1 MDKQRLIE
9 LHSEGKTDVE
19 IASILNVSRQL
30 VQAHRKKLG
39 LKSNFSY
46 TSFRKMNYEEVEKLV
61 KENKTD
67 REIAELFNVKPI
79 SVYFFRKR
87 NNIERDNLLVNKA
100 IEPTNRQLSIIVG
113 SLLGDASLRKTNIN
127 PSFRCEHGI
136 KQLEY
141 CKWKAKELMSLGA
154 KFSISKRKTVDI
166 RTGLYYESA
175 ICRLPANPTLLPLY
189 NNLYRDGRKIIT
201 TEFLR
206 DFNELSLAVMFM
218 DDGSCNKTSI
228 NIATNCFNEEELILL
243 LEFFKNRFNLTFHIN
258 SNHSIYLLKKDFEHF
273 KELVLPYMR
282 QELLYKLSLNH
293 VNLGKSGD
301 R

>member
-61 KENKTD
+61 RENKTD

-100 IEPTNRQLSIIVG
+100 IEPTNRQLSIMVG

-127 PSFRCEHGI
+127 PSFSCEHGI

-141 CKWKAKELMSLGA
+141 CEWKAEELKSLGA
-154 KFSISKRKTVDI
+154 KFSISKRKIIDK
-166 RTGLYYESA
+166 RTGIYYESA
-175 ICRLPANPTLLPLY
+175 ICRLPANPELLPLY
-189 NNLYRDGRKIIT
+189 NNLYKDGRKTIT
-201 TEFLR
+201 PEFLK
-206 DFNELSLAVMFM
+206 DFDELSLAVMFM
-218 DDGSCNKTSI
+218 DDGYKLGKTI
-228 NIATNCFNEEELILL
+228 GIATNCFSIEECSI
-243 LEFFKNRFNLTFHIN
+243 FRDIIADKYGIHFNITKNNAL
-258 SNHSIYLLKKDFEHF
+258 YLPIRYYPLFE
-273 KELVLPYMR
+273 ELVLPHMHKSMK
-282 QELLYKLSLNH
+282 YKLNVS
-293 VNLGKSGD
+293 
-301 R
+301 

>member
-61 KENKTD
+61 RENKTD

-127 PSFRCEHGI
+127 PSFSCEHGI

-141 CKWKAKELMSLGA
+141 CEWKAEELKSLGA
-154 KFSISKRKTVDI
+154 KFSISKRKIIDK
-166 RTGLYYESA
+166 RTGIYYESA
-175 ICRLPANPTLLPLY
+175 ICRLPANPELLPLY
-189 NNLYRDGRKIIT
+189 NNLYKDGRKTIT
-201 TEFLR
+201 PEFLK
-206 DFNELSLAVMFM
+206 DFDELSLAVMFM
-218 DDGSCNKTSI
+218 DDGYKLGKTI
-228 NIATNCFNEEELILL
+228 GIATNCFSIEECSI
-243 LEFFKNRFNLTFHIN
+243 FRDIIADKYGIHFNITKNNAL
-258 SNHSIYLLKKDFEHF
+258 YLPIRYYPLFE
-273 KELVLPYMR
+273 ELVLPHM
-282 QELLYKLSLNH
+282 QKSMKYKLNVS
-293 VNLGKSGD
+293 
-301 R
+301 

>member
-61 KENKTD
+61 RENKTD

-100 IEPTNRQLSIIVG
+100 VEPTNRQLSIIVG

-127 PSFRCEHGI
+127 PSFSCEHGI

-141 CKWKAKELMSLGA
+141 CEWKSEELKSLGA
-154 KFSISKRKTVDI
+154 KFSISKRKI
-166 RTGLYYESA
+166 IYKRTGIYYESA
-175 ICRLPANPTLLPLY
+175 ICRLPANPELLPLY
-189 NNLYRDGRKIIT
+189 NNLYKDGRKTIT
-201 TEFLR
+201 PEFLK
-206 DFNELSLAVMFM
+206 DFDELSLAVMFM
-218 DDGSCNKTSI
+218 DDGYKLGKTI
-228 NIATNCFNEEELILL
+228 GIATNCFSIEECSI
-243 LEFFKNRFNLTFHIN
+243 FRDIIADKYGIHFNITKNNAL
-258 SNHSIYLLKKDFEHF
+258 YLPIRYYPLFE
-273 KELVLPYMR
+273 ELVLPHM
-282 QELLYKLSLNH
+282 QKSMKYKLNVS
-293 VNLGKSGD
+293 
-301 R
+301 

>member
-9 LHSEGKTDVE
+9 LHNEGKTDAE
-19 IASILNVSRQL
+19 IASLMNVSRQL
-30 VQAHRKKLG
+30 VQSNRKKLG

-46 TSFRKMNYEEVEKLV
+46 KSFRKMNYEEVEKLV

-67 REIAELFNVKPI
+67 KEIAALYNVKPI

-87 NNIERDNLLVNKA
+87 NNIKRDNLLINPA
-100 IEPTNRQLSIIVG
+100 IKLTNRQKSIILG

-127 PSFRCEHGI
+127 PSFSCEHGI

-141 CKWKAKELMSLGA
+141 CRWKAEELKSLGA
-154 KFSISKRKTVDI
+154 KFSTSKRKTIDK

-175 ICRLPANPTLLPLY
+175 ICRLPANPELLSIY
-189 NNLYRDGRKIIT
+189 NNLYIEGRKTIT
-201 TEFLR
+201 KEYLK
-206 DFNELSLAVMFM
+206 DFDELSLAVMFM
-218 DDGSCNKTSI
+218 DDGNFTGSSI
-228 NIATNCFNEEELILL
+228 SISTNCFNEEELLL
-243 LEFFKNRFNLTFHIN
+243 LIEVFKNKFNLIFHIN
-258 SNHSIYLLKKDFEHF
+258 SNHSIYLLKKCFEHF
-273 KELVLPYMR
+273 KSIVLPYMK

>member
-1 MDKQRLIE
+1 MDKQRLVK

-30 VQAHRKKLG
+30 IQYHRSKLG
-39 LKSNFSY
+39 LNPNFSY
-46 TSFRKMNYEEVEKLV
+46 ESFRKMSYEEVGKLV

-87 NNIERDNLLVNKA
+87 NNIQRDNLLVNKA
-100 IEPTNRQLSIIVG
+100 IKPTDRQLSIIVG

-127 PSFRCEHGI
+127 PIFTCEHGI

-141 CKWKAKELMSLGA
+141 CKWKAKELESLGS
-154 KFSISKRKTVDI
+154 KFSISKRRAVDE
-166 RTGLYYESA
+166 RTGICYESA
-175 ICRLPANPTLLPLY
+175 ICRLPANPEFLYLY
-189 NNLYRDGRKIIT
+189 NNLYTNGRKTIT
-201 TEFLR
+201 KEFLQYF
-206 DFNELSLAVMFM
+206 DELSLAVMFM
-218 DDGSCNKTSI
+218 DDGYKLGKSI
-228 NIATNCFNEEELILL
+228 GIATNCFSIEELSI
-243 LEFFKNRFNLTFHIN
+243 FNDFVSKKFGIVFNITK
-258 SNHSIYLLKKDFEHF
+258 SNTLYLPTIQYPIFE
-273 KELVLPYMR
+273 ELVLPYM
-282 QELLYKLSLNH
+282 QKDMLYKLSLNH

>member
-61 KENKTD
+61 RENKTD

-113 SLLGDASLRKTNIN
+113 SLLGDASLRRTNIN
-127 PSFRCEHGI
+127 PSFSCEHGI

-141 CKWKAKELMSLGA
+141 CKWKAEELKSLGA
-154 KFSISKRKTVDI
+154 KFSISKRKIIDK
-166 RTGLYYESA
+166 RTGIYYESA
-175 ICRLPANPTLLPLY
+175 ICRLPANPELLPLY
-189 NNLYRDGRKIIT
+189 NNLYKDGRKTIT
-201 TEFLR
+201 PEFLK
-206 DFNELSLAVMFM
+206 DFDELSLAVMFM
-218 DDGSCNKTSI
+218 DDGYKLGKTI
-228 NIATNCFNEEELILL
+228 GIATNCFSIEECSI
-243 LEFFKNRFNLTFHIN
+243 FRDIIADKYGIHFNITKNNAL
-258 SNHSIYLLKKDFEHF
+258 YLPIRYYPLFE
-273 KELVLPYMR
+273 ELVLPHM
-282 QELLYKLSLNH
+282 QKSMKYKLNVS
-293 VNLGKSGD
+293 
-301 R
+301 

>member
-1 MDKQRLIE
+1 MDKQRLVK

-30 VQAHRKKLG
+30 IQYHRSKLG
-39 LKSNFSY
+39 LNPNFSY
-46 TSFRKMNYEEVEKLV
+46 ESFRKMNYEEVGKLV

-87 NNIERDNLLVNKA
+87 NNIQRDNLLVNKA
-100 IEPTNRQLSIIVG
+100 IKPTDRQLSIIVG

-127 PSFRCEHGI
+127 PIFTCEHGI

-141 CKWKAKELMSLGA
+141 CKWKAKELESLGS
-154 KFSISKRKTVDI
+154 KFSISKRRAVDE
-166 RTGLYYESA
+166 RTGMCYESA
-175 ICRLPANPTLLPLY
+175 ICRLPANPEFLYLY
-189 NNLYRDGRKIIT
+189 NNLYTNGKKVIT
-201 TEFLR
+201 KEFLQYF
-206 DFNELSLAVMFM
+206 DELSLAVMFM
-218 DDGSCNKTSI
+218 DDGYKLGKSI
-228 NIATNCFNEEELILL
+228 GIATNCFSIEELSI
-243 LEFFKNRFNLTFHIN
+243 FNDFVSKKFGIVFNITK
-258 SNHSIYLLKKDFEHF
+258 SNTLYLPTIQYPIFE
-273 KELVLPYMR
+273 ELVLPYM
-282 QELLYKLSLNH
+282 QKDMLYKLSLNH

>member
-9 LHSEGKTDVE
+9 LHSEGKTDAE
-19 IASILNVSRQL
+19 IASIMNVSRQL
-30 VQAHRKKLG
+30 VQFYRNKLG
-39 LKSNFSY
+39 LESNFSY

-87 NNIERDNLLVNKA
+87 NNIERDNLLINKA
-100 IEPTNRQLSIIVG
+100 IKPTDRQKSIIIG
-113 SLLGDASLRKTNIN
+113 SLLGDASLRKININ
-127 PSFRCEHGI
+127 PIFTCEHGI

-141 CKWKAKELMSLGA
+141 CKWKAEELSSLGA
-154 KFSISKRKTVDI
+154 KFSISKRKTIDK

-175 ICRLPANPTLLPLY
+175 ICRLPANPEFLSIY
-189 NNLYRDGRKIIT
+189 NNLYIDGRKTIT
-201 TEFLR
+201 KEYLK
-206 DFNELSLAVMFM
+206 DFDELSLAVMFM
-218 DDGSCNKTSI
+218 DDGSFNGSSI
-228 NIATNCFNEEELILL
+228 NIATNCFNENELL
-243 LEFFKNRFNLTFHIN
+243 LLVKFFEERFNLTFHIM
-258 SNHSIYLLKKDFEHF
+258 SSRALYLLRKDFEHF
-273 KELVLPYMR
+273 KSLVLPHIR

>member
-30 VQAHRKKLG
+30 IQAHRKKLG

-61 KENKTD
+61 RENKTD

-127 PSFRCEHGI
+127 PSFSCEHGI

-141 CKWKAKELMSLGA
+141 CEWKAEELKSLGA
-154 KFSISKRKTVDI
+154 KFSISKRKIIDK
-166 RTGLYYESA
+166 RTGIYYESA
-175 ICRLPANPTLLPLY
+175 ICRLPANPELLPLY
-189 NNLYRDGRKIIT
+189 NNLYKDGRKTIT
-201 TEFLR
+201 PEFLK
-206 DFNELSLAVMFM
+206 DFDELSLAVMFM
-218 DDGSCNKTSI
+218 DDGYKLGKTI
-228 NIATNCFNEEELILL
+228 GIATNCFSIEECSI
-243 LEFFKNRFNLTFHIN
+243 FRDIIADKYGIHFNITKNNAL
-258 SNHSIYLLKKDFEHF
+258 YLPIRYYPLFE
-273 KELVLPYMR
+273 ELVLPHM
-282 QELLYKLSLNH
+282 QKSMKYKLNVS
-293 VNLGKSGD
+293 
-301 R
+301 

>member
-1 MDKQRLIE
+1 MDKQRLVK

-30 VQAHRKKLG
+30 IQYHRSKLG
-39 LKSNFSY
+39 LNPNFSY
-46 TSFRKMNYEEVEKLV
+46 ESFRKMSYEEVGKLV

-87 NNIERDNLLVNKA
+87 NNIQRDNLLVNKA
-100 IEPTNRQLSIIVG
+100 IKPTDRQLSIIVG

-127 PSFRCEHGI
+127 PIFTCEHGI

-141 CKWKAKELMSLGA
+141 CKWKAKELESLGS
-154 KFSISKRKTVDI
+154 KFSISKRRAVDE
-166 RTGLYYESA
+166 RTGICYESA
-175 ICRLPANPTLLPLY
+175 ICRLPANPEFLYLY
-189 NNLYRDGRKIIT
+189 NNLYTNGRKTIT
-201 TEFLR
+201 KEFLQYF
-206 DFNELSLAVMFM
+206 DELSLAVMFM
-218 DDGSCNKTSI
+218 DDGYKLGKSI
-228 NIATNCFNEEELILL
+228 GIATNCFSIEELSI
-243 LEFFKNRFNLTFHIN
+243 FNDFVSKKFGIVFNITK
-258 SNHSIYLLKKDFEHF
+258 SNTLYLPTIQYPIFE
-273 KELVLPYMR
+273 ELVLSYM
-282 QELLYKLSLNH
+282 QKDMLYKLSLNH

>member
-127 PSFRCEHGI
+127 PSFSCEHGI

-141 CKWKAKELMSLGA
+141 CEWKAEELKSLGA
-154 KFSISKRKTVDI
+154 KFSISKRKIIDK
-166 RTGLYYESA
+166 RTGIYYESA
-175 ICRLPANPTLLPLY
+175 ICRLPANPEFLPLY
-189 NNLYRDGRKIIT
+189 NNLYKDGRKTIT
-201 TEFLR
+201 PEFLK
-206 DFNELSLAVMFM
+206 DFDELSLAVMFM
-218 DDGSCNKTSI
+218 DDGYKLGKTI
-228 NIATNCFNEEELILL
+228 GIATNCFSIEECSI
-243 LEFFKNRFNLTFHIN
+243 FRDIIADKYGIHFNITKNNAL
-258 SNHSIYLLKKDFEHF
+258 YLPIRYYPLFE
-273 KELVLPYMR
+273 ELVLPHM
-282 QELLYKLSLNH
+282 QKSMKYKLNVS
-293 VNLGKSGD
+293 
-301 R
+301 